1 MNKNNKIFDFHNDF
15 ENIQSRTLKI
25 KEEEASL
32 SDSLNSEANTL
43 KKLED
48 ELALLMG
55 KVGLNIPPFD
65 SSKNEMDSIPFNDVL
80 NEFYFES
87 KIEDAVSSN
96 PKVLPELDSL
106 DITMVGIAGVIATLL
121 DILVVA
127 IPKDM
132 NYLGKFEQSG
142 SDVTQWLKSLGVN
155 DDGKLNSFF
164 QFLENHTKVPFDQS
178 INSGNLNNF
187 YPGNHRMLNVSHDP
201 LFGLIF
207 GLIDMINGQMTVIDG
222 KGFVQFVQ
230 TKNMSSEE
238 LMIAPLIWVSHI
250 VSDICTKQ
258 GIPIPGSVFTQFLQ
272 FGSFGDKE
280 RNVAD
285 ISRWMYQNGYDL
297 RHLMTMAIVP
307 ASIEIII
314 RMYHTMRTNALK
326 DDSPQ
331 FLVDSELE
339 AMNNELKLEKMLFAS
354 HLFASTGNALK
365 VFSMA
370 GNPMAIN
377 VVEWGVFFKKTITIL
392 RASQRDMTVE
402 NIVYNRALIN
412 KNWCNLNEKFCL
424 D

>member
-1 MNKNNKIFDFHNDF
+1 MNKNNKIYDFSNDF

-25 KEEEASL
+25 KEEEDSL
-32 SDSLNSEANTL
+32 LDSLNSNMDTL

-48 ELALLMG
+48 ELSLLMG
-55 KVGLNIPPFD
+55 KVGLNILSFD
-65 SSKNEMDSIPFNDVL
+65 SSIDETDSIPFNDLL

-87 KIEDAVSSN
+87 KTEDALSSN
-96 PKVLPELDSL
+96 PRVLPELDAL
-106 DITMVGIAGVIATLL
+106 DITMVGIGGVIAVLL

-142 SDVTQWLKSLGVN
+142 SDVTQWLKSLGIN
-155 DDGKLNSFF
+155 DDGKLNDFF

-222 KGFVQFVQ
+222 KGFVQFIQ

-238 LMIAPLIWVSHI
+238 LMMAPLIWIAHI

-258 GIPIPGSVFTQFLQ
+258 GIPIPGSAFTQFLQ
-272 FGSFGDKE
+272 FGSFGNKE
-280 RNVAD
+280 HNVAD

-314 RMYHTMRTNALK
+314 RIYHSMRTNALK

-331 FLVDSELE
+331 LLIDSELK
-339 AMNNELKLEKMLFAS
+339 AMKSELKLEKMLFAS
-354 HLFASTGNALK
+354 HIFASTGNALK

-377 VVEWGVFFKKTITIL
+377 MVEWGVLLKKSITIL
-392 RASQRDMTVE
+392 KASQRDMTVE
-402 NIVYNRALIN
+402 KILYNRELIN
-412 KNWCNLNEKFCL
+412 DNWCELMRY
-424 D
+424 

>member
-1 MNKNNKIFDFHNDF
+1 MNRNNKIFDFHNDF

-25 KEEEASL
+25 KEEEDSL
-32 SDSLNSEANTL
+32 LESLNSDTDTL

-55 KVGLNIPPFD
+55 KVGLTIPSLA
-65 SSKNEMDSIPFNDVL
+65 SSTDETDSISFNELL

-87 KIEDAVSSN
+87 KIEDAISSN
-96 PKVLPELDSL
+96 PKVLPELDAL
-106 DITMVGIAGVIATLL
+106 DITMVGIAGVIAVLL

-155 DDGKLNSFF
+155 DDGKLNAFF

-187 YPGNHRMLNVSHDP
+187 YPGNHRMLNISHDP

-222 KGFVQFVQ
+222 KGLVQFIQ

-238 LMIAPLIWVSHI
+238 LMIAPLIWISHI

-307 ASIEIII
+307 ASIEVII
-314 RMYHTMRTNALK
+314 RIYHSMRTNALK

-331 FLVDSELE
+331 LLIDRELE
-339 AMNNELKLEKMLFAS
+339 VMKSELKLEKMLFAS

-365 VFSMA
+365 VFSRG

-377 VVEWGVFFKKTITIL
+377 VVEWGVLLKKSITIFK
-392 RASQRDMTVE
+392 ASQRDMTVE
-402 NIVYNRALIN
+402 KIHYNRELIN
-412 KNWCNLNEKFCL
+412 RNWCMLG
-424 D
+424 